1 MARSHSFAV
10 IGGDGI
16 GPEVTRAALR
26 VLDAAE
32 RRFSFSTSP
41 TEYPWSSA
49 RYVETGARV
58 TRADVDGLRKH
69 EAILFGA
76 IGDPRAPRG
85 IVEREI
91 IFGLR
96 QGLDLFVNLRPVTL
110 YDECLTPLKDTRAED
125 VDMVVVRENT
135 EDVYTQPGA
144 ITGTGKDEVALAP
157 MRFTRPGIERVVRYA
172 FELALTRPKKHL
184 TLVDKS
190 NAIPGQELWR
200 TIFEEIA
207 AGYADVTRDATYVD
221 AASMWMVQ
229 KPEQFDVI
237 VTTNLFG
244 DILTDLR
251 AAPAGLL
258 VSMAMFALDSSIVAT
273 AMPRIISELAGLEY
287 YAWVT
292 TAYLVT
298 STTVIP
304 IAGKLGDLFGRKR
317 FLQGGTVGFLLTSA
331 LCGFA
336 QTMPPL
342 VAARAL
348 QGLFGGMLTASALPS
363 MGDLFMPA
371 TRAQIRGLFASVFAV
386 ANISGPIVGGLLTAT
401 LGWRYI
407 FYVNI

>member
-1 MARSHSFAV
+1 MTRSHSLAV

-32 RRFSFSTSP
+32 RRFSFSTSR

-49 RYVETGARV
+49 RYVDSGTRV

-85 IVEREI
+85 VVEREI

-110 YDECLTPLKDTRAED
+110 YDERLTPLKGKRAAD
-125 VDMVVVRENT
+125 IDMVVVRENT

-144 ITGTGKDEVALAP
+144 ITGSGKDEVALAP
-157 MRFTRPGIERVVRYA
+157 MRFTRPGIERIVRYA
-172 FELALTRPKKHL
+172 FELARTRPKKHL

-190 NAIPGQELWR
+190 NAIPIQELWR
-200 TIFEEIA
+200 TIFEEIG
-207 AGYADVTRDATYVD
+207 AGYADVTRDAMYVD

-244 DILTDLR
+244 DILTDLG
-251 AAPAGLL
+251 AAIAGGLGIAASGNINPGKTSMFEPIHGSAPKYAGKGVASPLGAIGAVAMLL
-258 VSMAMFALDSSIVAT
+258 RHVGEREAGDAVEGAIRDGLRSEKIKGLEAGAQKTDEVAEIVA
-273 AMPRIISELAGLEY
+273 R
-287 YAWVT
+287 
-292 TAYLVT
+292 
-298 STTVIP
+298 
-304 IAGKLGDLFGRKR
+304 
-317 FLQGGTVGFLLTSA
+317 
-331 LCGFA
+331 
-336 QTMPPL
+336 
-342 VAARAL
+342 
-348 QGLFGGMLTASALPS
+348 
-363 MGDLFMPA
+363 
-371 TRAQIRGLFASVFAV
+371 SV
-386 ANISGPIVGGLLTAT
+386 SGS
-401 LGWRYI
+401 
-407 FYVNI
+407 